1 MATETITI
9 VVNERGARTV
19 RRNIDRIG
27 TSAQKTQGAVQ
38 LLRRSLSSFGIV
50 LGGGLALRAV
60 VGTLASFSQEM
71 STIKAVTGATG
82 AEFTKLRSLAK
93 QLGATTAFTAT
104 QVAEGMTFLARTGF
118 TTNEVLTTIT
128 DTLNLARAGALD
140 LGRAADLASNV
151 LKGFNLNAEEM
162 TRVVDV
168 MTNSANSANTNI
180 EQMGQAMSFAAPAAA
195 ALAIDVE
202 TTAAAIGTLGDAG
215 IQATRAGTS
224 LRQIFVKLL
233 KPTPQARKVI
243 KDLSLTTAD
252 LDVKSRGLIPVLESL
267 RDANLSLTEAATLV
281 GVRQS
286 ANLLILIKS
295 IPKLKELS
303 QANRDA
309 AGTTAEVAR
318 IMDDNLNGALLRVKS
333 AFEAVILS
341 FGDAGA
347 TGVIR
352 GFFEGLA
359 GALRALAR
367 NMDAFVQ
374 AVGFLAVAFA
384 ALKLPAIIA
393 LFSRLSF
400 ALLANP
406 VLALTAAVSVL
417 IFSFESLD
425 KNFAFVNGRAVTLG
439 DGLKSAASV
448 MNKQLTDAI
457 NSLGGNFSNL
467 REFFDTFI
475 DNLARGFLVLLATV
489 NGVVAAIIA
498 GFRNIPAA
506 LEEIALAVD
515 NAAIGFVEGTLNT
528 IEQFGGNIL
537 GALGFE
543 SLATPSGVELGRLK
557 AAGESAGDIMGTAYK
572 EAFNATLFGTLAAS
586 SQRQEVAKF
595 QALAI
600 QAALKA
606 EEGLVDTQLPGIK
619 PPVPDKGTK
628 ADKAFGKLLTELKL
642 ESELLRLS
650 NKERE
655 IRVALIDAEEDLE
668 RKLTTSEKAQFTA
681 IIKSNQ
687 AFEEQKKLLD
697 EIRGPSDRYAD
708 QIRVLNDLM
717 KEGKIT
723 TDEFNDKQRE
733 LRITMLDSQKSIG
746 AGVERTFLKMQE
758 DAEDAATQISSLL
771 TGAFKDAEDAF
782 VDFVQ
787 GGKLSFK
794 DLIDNM
800 HEQLIR
806 LAFRNA
812 TANLGASLGFGQAT
826 SGGGLLNSVFGG
838 GSGGGGEGGIS
849 GLGKLFSFLPGLA
862 NGGSFTVGPNTSLA
876 TLPGIDNRLVAI
888 RARDGEDVS
897 VGRGGGM
904 SITNNFILP
913 PNTDVDSIRKSS
925 GRIGADVSE
934 SIARAGARNN

>member
-1 MATETITI
+1 M
-9 VVNERGARTV
+9 
-19 RRNIDRIG
+19 
-27 TSAQKTQGAVQ
+27 Q

-60 VGTLASFSQEM
+60 VGTLARFSQEM
-71 STIKAVTGATG
+71 STIKAVTGATS
-82 AEFTKLRSLAK
+82 AEFGKLRDLARE
-93 QLGATTAFTAT
+93 LGATTAFTAT

-128 DTLNLARAGALD
+128 DTLQLARAGALD

-151 LKGFNLNAEEM
+151 LKGFGLEAREM

-195 ALAIDVE
+195 ALGIDVE
-202 TTAAAIGTLGDAG
+202 TTAAAIGALGDAG

-233 KPTPQARKVI
+233 KPTPQAKKVI
-243 KDLSLTTAD
+243 KDMGLSVAD
-252 LDVKSRGLIPVLESL
+252 LDVATRGLIPVLETL
-267 RDANLSLTEAATLV
+267 RDANISLTQAATLV

-286 ANLLILIKS
+286 ANLLLLTKA

-303 QANRDA
+303 EANRQA
-309 AGTTAEVAR
+309 AGTTKEVAR
-318 IMDDNLNGALLRVKS
+318 IMDDNLNGALFRVKS
-333 AFEAVILS
+333 AFEAVIIA

-347 TGVIR
+347 EGVLR

-384 ALKLPAIIA
+384 ALKLPTIIA
-393 LFSRLSF
+393 LFSRLGF

-406 VLALTAAVSVL
+406 VLALSAAIGTL
-417 IFSFESLD
+417 IFSFQALD

-439 DGLKSAASV
+439 DGLSAAADV
-448 MNKQLTDAI
+448 MNKQLTGAI
-457 NSLGGNFSNL
+457 NSLGGNFNNL
-467 REFFDTFI
+467 REFFDKFI

-506 LEEIALAVD
+506 LEEISLAVD

-528 IEQFGGNIL
+528 LETFGGNIL

-543 SLATPSGVELGRLK
+543 SLATPTGVELGRLK

-586 SQRQEVAKF
+586 SQRQEVARF
-595 QALAI
+595 QALAV
-600 QAALKA
+600 QAALRA
-606 EEGLVDTQLPGIK
+606 EEGLVDTQLPGVK
-619 PPVPDKGTK
+619 LTAPERRGAK
-628 ADKAFGKLLTELKL
+628 ADKEFQKLLTELKL
-642 ESELLRLS
+642 ESELLRLN

-655 IRVALIDAEEDLE
+655 IRIALIDAEETLE
-668 RKLTTSEKAQFTA
+668 RKLTTAEKAQFTA

-687 AFEEQKKLLD
+687 AFTEQKKLLD
-697 EIRGPSDRYAD
+697 EIRGPADRYGD

-733 LRITMLDSQKSIG
+733 LRLAMLNSQKSIG
-746 AGVERTFLKMQE
+746 AGIERTFLKMQE

-782 VDFVQ
+782 VDFVK

-800 HEQLIR
+800 QEQLLR
-806 LAFRNA
+806 LAFRNVL
-812 TANLGASLGFGQAT
+812 ANVGAGLGFGKPT
-826 SGGGLLNSVFGG
+826 SGGLLSDVFG
-838 GSGGGGEGGIS
+838 GGGGEGGLK
-849 GLGKLFSFLPGLA
+849 GLFSFLPGFA

-876 TLPGIDNRLVAI
+876 TLPGTDNRLIAI

-897 VGRGGGM
+897 VGQGGRM
-904 SITNNFILP
+904 NITNNFILP
-913 PNTDVDSIRKSS
+913 PGTDGDSIRKSS

>member
-1 MATETITI
+1 MATETIQI
-9 VVNERGARTV
+9 IVNERGARTV

-27 TSAQKTQGAVQ
+27 TSAQKSQGAVQ

-50 LGGGLALRAV
+50 LGGGLALRAI
-60 VGTLASFSQEM
+60 VGTLASFSQEL
-71 STIKAVTGATG
+71 STIKAVTGATS
-82 AEFTKLRSLAK
+82 AEFGKLKNRARE
-93 QLGATTAFTAT
+93 LGAITRFTAT

-118 TTNEVLTTIT
+118 STNEVLLTIE
-128 DTLNLARAGALD
+128 DTLQLALAGALG

-151 LKGFNLNAEEM
+151 LKGFNLEAEEM
-162 TRVVDV
+162 TRVVDT
-168 MTNSANSANTNI
+168 MTNSANSANTNV

-243 KDLSLTTAD
+243 KDLGLSTAD
-252 LDVKSRGLIPVLESL
+252 LDVKTRGLIPVLETL
-267 RDANLSLTEAATLV
+267 RDTNLSLTQSATLV

-286 ANLLILIKS
+286 ANLLILTKA

-347 TGVIR
+347 SGVIR

-359 GALRALAR
+359 GSLRALAR

-384 ALKLPAIIA
+384 ALKLPTIIA
-393 LFSRLSF
+393 LFGRLGF

-406 VLALTAAVSVL
+406 VLALAAAVGTL
-417 IFSFESLD
+417 IFSFQALD

-439 DGLKSAASV
+439 DGLSAAADV
-448 MNKQLTDAI
+448 MNKQLTGAI
-457 NSLGGNFSNL
+457 NSLGGNFNNL
-467 REFFDTFI
+467 GEFFDRFL

-498 GFRNIPAA
+498 GFENIPAA
-506 LEEIALAVD
+506 LEEIGRGVD
-515 NAAIGFVEGTLNT
+515 NAAIGFVEGTLNQL
-528 IEQFGGNIL
+528 EQLGGDIL
-537 GALGFE
+537 GVLGFE
-543 SLATPSGVELGRLK
+543 GLATPTGVELGRLK

-586 SQRQEVAKF
+586 SQRQEVARF
-595 QALAI
+595 QALAV
-600 QAALKA
+600 QAALRA
-606 EEGLVDTQLPGIK
+606 EEGLVDTQLPGVK
-619 PPVPDKGTK
+619 PTAPERGAKK
-628 ADKAFGKLLTELKL
+628 DKAFETLLTELKL

-655 IRVALIDAEEDLE
+655 IRIALIEAEETLE
-668 RKLTTSEKAQFTA
+668 RKLTTAEKAQFTA

-697 EIRGPSDRYAD
+697 EIRGPADRYGD

-733 LRITMLDSQKSIG
+733 LRLTMLNSQKSIG
-746 AGVERTFLKMQE
+746 AGIERTFLKMQE

-782 VDFVQ
+782 VDFVK

-800 HEQLIR
+800 QEQLLR
-806 LAFRNA
+806 LAFRNVL
-812 TANLGASLGFGQAT
+812 ANVGAGLGFGQRT
-826 SGGGLLNSVFGG
+826 SGGGLLNRVFGG
-838 GSGGGGEGGIS
+838 GVGGGGEAIG
-849 GLGKLFSFLPGLA
+849 GLGKLFSFLPGGQ
-862 NGGSFTVGPNTSLA
+862 NGLSFTVGPSTSLA
-876 TLPGIDNRLVAI
+876 TLPGTDNRLI
-888 RARDGEDVS
+888 GLRAQDGETVS
-897 VGRGGGM
+897 VGGGGQ
-904 SITNNFILP
+904 SITNNFIMP
-913 PNTDVDSIRKSS
+913 PGTDVDSFRKSA
-925 GRIGADVSE
+925 GRLGADIGE

>member
-9 VVNERGARTV
+9 LVNERGARTV

-27 TSAQKTQGAVQ
+27 TSAQKSQGAVQ

-50 LGGGLALRAV
+50 LGGGLALRAI
-60 VGTLASFSQEM
+60 VGTLASFSQEL
-71 STIKAVTGATG
+71 STVKAVTGATS
-82 AEFTKLRSLAK
+82 AEFTKLRDRARA
-93 QLGATTAFTAT
+93 LGAITRFTAT

-118 TTNEVLTTIT
+118 STNEVLLTIK
-128 DTLNLARAGALD
+128 DTLELALAGALD

-151 LKGFNLNAEEM
+151 LKGFNLEATEM

-168 MTNSANSANTNI
+168 MTNSANNANTNI

-195 ALAIDVE
+195 ALGIDVE

-233 KPTPQARKVI
+233 KPTPKAKEVI
-243 KDLSLTTAD
+243 KDMSLSIAD
-252 LDVKSRGLIPVLESL
+252 LDIKSRSLIPVLETL
-267 RDANLSLTEAATLV
+267 GEANLSLTQAATLV

-286 ANLLILIKS
+286 ANLLILIKA

-341 FGDAGA
+341 FGDVGA
-347 TGVIR
+347 TGIIR

-359 GALRALAR
+359 GALRALSR

-374 AVGFLAVAFA
+374 AVGVLAVAFT
-384 ALKLPAIIA
+384 ALKLPAIIR
-393 LFSRLSF
+393 LFTRLSF

-406 VLALTAAVSVL
+406 VLFLAAAIGTLVFSFQALDKEFTFAGVGAVS
-417 IFSFESLD
+417 
-425 KNFAFVNGRAVTLG
+425 LG
-439 DGLKSAASV
+439 DGLSSAANV
-448 MNKQLTDAI
+448 MNDQLTGAI
-457 NSLGGNFSNL
+457 NDLGGNFTNL
-467 REFFDTFI
+467 GEFFDTFV

-498 GFRNIPAA
+498 GFKNIPAA
-506 LEEIALAVD
+506 LDEIGQGVD
-515 NAAIGFVEGTLNT
+515 NAAIRFVEGTLNQL
-528 IEQFGGNIL
+528 EQLGGDIL

-543 SLATPSGVELGRLK
+543 GLAEPTGVQLGRLE
-557 AAGESAGDIMGTAYK
+557 AGAGSAGNIMGNAYK
-572 EAFNATLFGTLAAS
+572 EAFNATLLGTLEAAA
-586 SQRQEVAKF
+586 QRGEIARF

-600 QAALKA
+600 KAALKA
-606 EEGLVDTQLPGIK
+606 EEGLVDTQLPGVK
-619 PPVPDKGTK
+619 PTIPERPGAKRDKEFQT
-628 ADKAFGKLLTELKL
+628 LLTELKL

-655 IRVALIDAEEDLE
+655 IRIAIIDAEEDLE
-668 RKLTTSEKAQFTA
+668 RKLTTAEKAQFRA

-687 AFEEQKKLLD
+687 AFEEQKKLLK
-697 EIRGPSDRYAD
+697 EIRDPADRYSD
-708 QIRVLNDLM
+708 QIRVLNDLL
-717 KEGKIT
+717 KAGTINAE
-723 TDEFNDKQRE
+723 EFKNKQRE
-733 LRITMLDSQKSIG
+733 IRLEFLAGQKDIRS
-746 AGVERTFLKMQE
+746 GVERTFLKMQE
-758 DAEDAATQISSLL
+758 DAEDAATQISNLL

-782 VDFVQ
+782 VDFVK

-800 HEQLIR
+800 QEQLLR
-806 LAFRNA
+806 LAFRNV
-812 TANLGASLGFGQAT
+812 TANIGASLGLGQPT
-826 SGGGLLNSVFGG
+826 GGGLLSSVFGG
-838 GSGGGGEGGIS
+838 GGGEAVGGLK
-849 GLGKLFSFLPGLA
+849 GLFSFLPGFQ
-862 NGGSFTVGPNTSLA
+862 NGGSFTVGPSTSLA
-876 TLPGIDNRLVAI
+876 TLPGVDNRLIAL
-888 RARDGEDVS
+888 RARDTEVVS
-897 VGRGGGM
+897 VGGGGQN
-904 SITNNFILP
+904 ITNNFIMP
-913 PNTDVDSIRKSS
+913 PGTDVDSFRKSA
-925 GRIGADVSE
+925 GRLGADIGE
-934 SIARAGARNN
+934 SIARADRRNN